1 MQDGYKFHDLYY
13 SIKGWKDEY
22 YFYLNKKTYVD
33 TMKNTES
40 PLGAM
45 LKWLDQEHDDRI
57 LDDVEKRYLKC
68 VVRPFRDKIVSIE
81 EKATIKGELDSNMTF
96 SLYHPLIQEPCT
108 KVWNPTRNTH
118 LRS

>member
-1 MQDGYKFHDLYY
+1 MQNGYKFHDLYY
-13 SIKGWKDEY
+13 STKGWKDEY

-68 VVRPFRDKIVSIE
+68 VTDSWNVSRMRR
-81 EKATIKGELDSNMTF
+81 K
-96 SLYHPLIQEPCT
+96 
-108 KVWNPTRNTH
+108 
-118 LRS
+118 